1 MNIDEI
7 KRVFNRRGK
16 VIFKLYGME
25 YTIIKN
31 SNSVSI
37 YPNVYI
43 ERIIHY
49 NDLDTLLANYTVFN
63 ESIFDCQ
70 DDIKNIGWLKILY
83 NLKRE
88 RKCTYKE
95 IGNAIGVY
103 ETTIYKYFH
112 GDRHIPVD
120 KLILLAKFL
129 NYDIDELLG
138 KV

>member
-1 MNIDEI
+1 
-7 KRVFNRRGK
+7 
-16 VIFKLYGME
+16 ME

-120 KLILLAKFL
+120 KLILLAKFF

>member
-120 KLILLAKFL
+120 KLILLAKFF